1 MKQHM
6 AQHDFDTMAHTL
18 EQLSPAEKLALIE
31 RLARSLRGT
40 PQEEPLEQQDE
51 TLRRLRRELAALPV
65 ANPADGFS
73 NRDHDRLLYGG
84 V

>member
-1 MKQHM
+1 MKQQM
-6 AQHDFDTMAHTL
+6 AQQDFDTMAQTL
-18 EQLSPAEKLALIE
+18 EQLSPAEKLVLIE
-31 RLARSLRGT
+31 RLARSLRVT
-40 PQEEPLEQQDE
+40 HQEGLRDQQHE
-51 TLRRLRRELAALPV
+51 TLRRLRRELSALPV